1 MSVQS
6 ISRPTEEVMSWPH
19 FGVQTC
25 LYGIPR
31 GLIAIRLS
39 KEVFDW
45 PGCNYYK
52 SVLIYAVVK

>member
-1 MSVQS
+1 
-6 ISRPTEEVMSWPH
+6 MSWPH